1 VVGTQIAS
9 SVPMY
14 RTENV
19 VACDTCGLVQRVDAP
34 GHNLVAEC
42 ARCDSFL
49 MATRDEGRLHLTAA
63 LALGALILYIPANLY
78 PILHM
83 SAYGAYSESTVW
95 DGTRSLLQNREWFVG
110 IVVLVASLVVPLLKI
125 AGLFFLVVAAKFGLG
140 RRRRSQT
147 RLYKVID
154 IIGPWAMLD
163 VFLLAILVALVKL
176 NDLATVLPGPG
187 LAPFAAMVVLT
198 MLASAAFDPKLIW
211 SRDDR

>member
-1 VVGTQIAS
+1 MDA
-9 SVPMY
+9 
-14 RTENV
+14 TEGV
-19 VACDTCGLVQRVDAP
+19 IACDTCGLVQRIEALRP
-34 GHNLVAEC
+34 GQVAEC

-49 MATRDEGRLHLTAA
+49 MATREQGRLHLAAA
-63 LALGALILYIPANLY
+63 LALAALVLYIPAMVY

-95 DGTRSLLQNREWFVG
+95 DGTRGLLQNREWFVG
-110 IVVLVASLVVPLLKI
+110 IVVLVASIVVPLLKI
-125 AGLFFLVVAAKFGLG
+125 AGLFFLVAAAKFGLG
-140 RRRRSQT
+140 RRLRGQT
-147 RLYKVID
+147 RLYKVIEL
-154 IIGPWAMLD
+154 IGPWAMLD

-211 SRDDR
+211 SRHER

>member
-1 VVGTQIAS
+1 MGTQIAS

-14 RTENV
+14 RTETV
-19 VACDTCGLVQRVDAP
+19 VACDTCGLVQRVEAL
-34 GHNLVAEC
+34 GHNLVAQC

-95 DGTRSLLQNREWFVG
+95 DSTRGLLESNEWFVG

-125 AGLFFLVVAAKFGLG
+125 GGLFFLVLAARFGLG
-140 RRRRSQT
+140 RRLRSQT
-147 RLYKVID
+147 QLYKVID

-163 VFLLAILVALVKL
+163 VFLLGILVALVKL

-211 SRDDR
+211 TRDER

>member
-1 VVGTQIAS
+1 
-9 SVPMY
+9 MY
-14 RTENV
+14 RTQSV
-19 VACDTCGLVQRVDAP
+19 VACDTCGLVQRVDAL
-34 GHNLVAEC
+34 GHNLVAQC

-95 DGTRSLLQNREWFVG
+95 DSTRGLLESNEWFVG
-110 IVVLVASLVVPLLKI
+110 IVVLVASIVVPLLKI
-125 AGLFFLVVAAKFGLG
+125 AGLFFLVIAAKFGLG
-140 RRRRSQT
+140 RRLRSQT

-163 VFLLAILVALVKL
+163 VFLLGILVALVKL
-176 NDLATVLPGPG
+176 NDLATVLPGQG

>member
-1 VVGTQIAS
+1 
-9 SVPMY
+9 MY
-14 RTENV
+14 RTESV
-19 VACDTCGLVQRVDAP
+19 VACDTCGLVQRVGAL
-34 GHNLVAEC
+34 GHGMVAEC

-49 MATRDEGRLHLTAA
+49 MSARDEGRLHLTAA
-63 LALGALILYIPANLY
+63 LALAALVMYVPANVY

-95 DGTRSLLQNREWFVG
+95 DGTMGLLENNEWFVG
-110 IVVLVASLVVPLLKI
+110 LVVLIASIVVPLLKI
-125 AGLFFLVVAAKFGLG
+125 AGLFFLVAAAKFRLG
-140 RRRRSQT
+140 RRLRSQT

-154 IIGPWAMLD
+154 HIGPWAMLD

-198 MLASAAFDPKLIW
+198 LLASAVFDPKLIW
-211 SRDDR
+211 NRDAG

>member
-1 VVGTQIAS
+1 MAPTQG
-9 SVPMY
+9 
-14 RTENV
+14 V
-19 VACDTCGLVQRVDAP
+19 VACDTCGLVQRIDALRP
-34 GHNLVAEC
+34 GQVAEC

-63 LALGALILYIPANLY
+63 LALAALVLYVPANLY

-83 SAYGAYSESTVW
+83 SAYGAYSQSTVW
-95 DGTRSLLQNREWFVG
+95 DGTVSLLEHREWFVG
-110 IVVLVASLVVPLLKI
+110 MVVLVASIVVPLLKI
-125 AGLFFLVVAAKFGLG
+125 GGLLFLVLAAKLRLG
-140 RRRRSQT
+140 RRLRSQT

-154 IIGPWAMLD
+154 LIGPWAMLD

-198 MLASAAFDPKLIW
+198 MFASAAFDPKLIW